1 MLSFRLWIDR
11 LLGRPPPPPLTEPSA
26 RVQFFLSRMKPAARR
41 RAEAIR
47 AEAIEDFG
55 SEASADDWLCAS
67 IPFLGN
73 RRPIEIMHTG
83 RGASGA
89 AETLFNMR
97 HGIYS

>member
-1 MLSFRLWIDR
+1 MSRLRIWMDR
-11 LLGRPPPPPLTEPSA
+11 LLRRPPPQEPGAKVRYYFRHMS
-26 RVQFFLSRMKPAARR
+26 PAARA

-73 RRPIEIMHTG
+73 RRPIEIMHTE